1 MLHFKFDKF
10 EKQFDDALIKAFIK
24 LARTFDQQ
32 YIKEF
37 VRLFQEQN
45 TKYTKK
51 QQHDSPEFVSDFLN
65 IIGKQTSRT
74 KYEFHEPNMY
84 EKRSSE
90 VSWAKLLKN
99 ESSIIT
105 DLFYEQLKETFSCGC
120 ETLIKYEEFLLLD
133 VPILRNSKNYKL
145 FRTNR
150 NEHETCE
157 YFTIHFEEYHELE
170 CKYIQSQVKI
180 NCKLT

>member
-51 QQHDSPEFVSDFLN
+51 QQHDSPEFVSDLLN
-65 IIGKQTSRT
+65 IIKKQTSRT
-74 KYEFHEPNMY
+74 KYEFHEPNRC
-84 EKRSSE
+84 EKGSSKAG
-90 VSWAKLLKN
+90 WAKLLKN
-99 ESSIIT
+99 ESSIN
-105 DLFYEQLKETFSCGC
+105 F
-120 ETLIKYEEFLLLD
+120 FLWM
-133 VPILRNSKNYKL
+133 RNSD
-145 FRTNR
+145 
-150 NEHETCE
+150 
-157 YFTIHFEEYHELE
+157 
-170 CKYIQSQVKI
+170 
-180 NCKLT
+180 